1 MEALLVD
8 NSSAHLEM
16 GLGLAGPRGGR
27 ETLRLDGKQVCP
39 NVLTSAASA

>member
-16 GLGLAGPRGGR
+16 GLGLAGPRGG
-27 ETLRLDGKQVCP
+27 EGGEKP
-39 NVLTSAASA
+39 SAWMVNRSVQMY